1 MSSVIDPQSSSGPKQ
16 FVAGRKIGMIHG
28 SQGLLLASL
37 PDCYP
42 YHPNTVHLRRYGWM
56 SRISRELKNP
66 LLSLPVISSEKVGL
80 GMFFGS
86 N

>member
-42 YHPNTVHLRRYGWM
+42 YHPNTVGGMAGCLG
-56 SRISRELKNP
+56 L
-66 LLSLPVISSEKVGL
+66 VG
-80 GMFFGS
+80 S
-86 N
+86 